1 MLPRKRRS
9 QRELFLDKLRE
20 LSNGEQTLI
29 GNIKLRESLG
39 WDEARYNRIKL
50 QLREENAVI
59 VGTGKGG
66 SVGLADAPGTSAL
79 SLFVS
84 YSHTDEALKNDM
96 LKHIE
101 PLKRLNLIDS
111 WHDRKLLA
119 GEDWEKSISSNLE
132 KADIILLLVSIDFIN
147 SKYCFDIE
155 LDRALERHAQQE
167 ATVIPVIL
175 RNCLWQ
181 YTSFAKIQVL
191 PKDAKAVCAW
201 SDRDE
206 AFANVAD
213 GIRVVAEQIRASR

>member
-1 MLPRKRRS
+1 M
-9 QRELFLDKLRE
+9 RE

-29 GNIKLRESLG
+29 GNIRLRDALG
-39 WDEARYNRIKL
+39 WDEAKYNRIKL
-50 QLREENAVI
+50 QLRNLNSIIA
-59 VGTGKGG
+59 GTGKGG
-66 SVGLADAPGTSAL
+66 SVGLADAPGTTAL
-79 SLFVS
+79 RLFVS
-84 YSHTDEALKNDM
+84 YSHADEALKNDI

-101 PLKRLNLIDS
+101 PLKQLNLVES

-119 GEDWEKSISSNLE
+119 GEDWEKSISNNLE
-132 KADIILLLVSIDFIN
+132 NADIILLLVSIDFIN

-155 LDRALERHAQQE
+155 LERALERHAQQE

-181 YTSFAKIQVL
+181 YTSFGKIQAL

-206 AFANVAD
+206 ALANVAD

>member
-1 MLPRKRRS
+1 MLPRKSRS

-29 GNIKLRESLG
+29 GNIRLRDALG

-50 QLREENAVI
+50 QLRDENAVI

-101 PLKRLNLIDS
+101 PLKRLNLIES

-119 GEDWEKSISSNLE
+119 GEDWEKSISSNRTS
-132 KADIILLLVSIDFIN
+132 DIVRIKILISDLIL
-147 SKYCFDIE
+147 KTLY
-155 LDRALERHAQQE
+155 ALS
-167 ATVIPVIL
+167 L
-175 RNCLWQ
+175 
-181 YTSFAKIQVL
+181 
-191 PKDAKAVCAW
+191 
-201 SDRDE
+201 
-206 AFANVAD
+206 
-213 GIRVVAEQIRASR
+213 

>member
-1 MLPRKRRS
+1 M
-9 QRELFLDKLRE
+9 
-20 LSNGEQTLI
+20 
-29 GNIKLRESLG
+29 
-39 WDEARYNRIKL
+39 
-50 QLREENAVI
+50 
-59 VGTGKGG
+59 
-66 SVGLADAPGTSAL
+66 
-79 SLFVS
+79 
-84 YSHTDEALKNDM
+84 
-96 LKHIE
+96 
-101 PLKRLNLIDS
+101 KRLNLIDS